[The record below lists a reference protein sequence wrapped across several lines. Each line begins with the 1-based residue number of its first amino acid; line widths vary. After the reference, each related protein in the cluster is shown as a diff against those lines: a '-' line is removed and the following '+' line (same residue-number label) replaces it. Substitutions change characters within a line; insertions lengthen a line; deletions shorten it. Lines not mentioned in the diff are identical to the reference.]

1 MDLTVMIKKKRKG
14 FLKRHRRVRKKVS
27 GTQERPRLCVHRSLK
42 YIYVQ
47 LVNDDTGVTI
57 ISTSSASPE
66 IKDKVKSGKNIEA
79 AKLIGSLI
87 AQKAQALGIK
97 KIVFDRGGY
106 KYHGRIKAV
115 ADAARESGLE
125 F

>member
-1 MDLTVMIKKKRKG
+1 MIKKKRKG

-115 ADAARESGLE
+115 AEAARESGLE